1 MRTPSAG
8 LLAHYQSGSTTL
20 AWGLKITRADAQVFG
35 FTSHQRDVTISSVTY
50 LAGPGLDVSSLAM
63 SAGFGVDNAELT
75 ILADDTTFTV
85 ESLLSARWD
94 GAAFEVFRF
103 NYADLTQGRDVVM
116 AGNLGNVTPRAG
128 AFVVELRG
136 LQQYLQQP
144 VGAPSTKT
152 CRARLGDSRCTK
164 NLAAF
169 THTGTV
175 TAVTSAQ
182 VFEDSSRSEADDY
195 FGEGLLTWTGGDN
208 TGLTVK
214 VKLYASATKT
224 FTLLLPM
231 VLPIQ
236 VGDTYSAVAGCRKRL
251 EEDCRDKF
259 DNVLNF
265 VGEPHRPTV
274 DDITETPEPNAE

>member
-1 MRTPSAG
+1 MRTIGAG
-8 LLAHYQSGSTTL
+8 LLAHYQSGNTAL

-35 FTSHQRDVTISSVTY
+35 FTSHQRDVVISGTTY

-85 ESLLSARWD
+85 ESLLSGRWD

-103 NYADLTQGRDVVM
+103 NWADLTQGRDVIM
-116 AGNLGNVTPRAG
+116 RGNLGNVTPRAG

-152 CRARLGDSRCTK
+152 CRARLGDALCTK

-182 VFEDSSRSEADDY
+182 VFEDSSRTEADDY
-195 FGEGLLTWTGGDN
+195 FGEGILTWLTGDN
-208 TGLTVK
+208 AGLSVK
-214 VKLYASATKT
+214 VKTYSSATDT

-251 EEDCRDKF
+251 QEDCRDKF
-259 DNVLNF
+259 SNVLNF
-265 VGEPHRPTV
+265 QGEPHRPVV
-274 DDITETPEPNAE
+274 DEITAYPEPNAE